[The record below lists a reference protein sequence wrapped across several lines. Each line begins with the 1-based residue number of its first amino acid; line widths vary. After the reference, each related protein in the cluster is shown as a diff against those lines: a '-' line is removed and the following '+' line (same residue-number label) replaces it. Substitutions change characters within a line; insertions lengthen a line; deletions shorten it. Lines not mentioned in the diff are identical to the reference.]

1 MDTHTAALLQR
12 AADDESTL
20 HLGGLAEV
28 PFGQLRKGLLRNCL
42 KLSSTSAGKSILTR
56 MISTFSWSS
65 SRSSGESLPTLPVTL
80 GDLTDYAMTLRYE
93 DDGQLPPPLDRRAC
107 IDAVELLRVHVTGR
121 IQALNPPP
129 PPTAATGSPTV
140 TP

>member
-20 HLGGLAEV
+20 HLGGLPEV
-28 PFGQLRKGLLRNCL
+28 PFGQHAQGAVEKLLKALIHERGQKYPYTHDL
-42 KLSSTSAGKSILTR
+42 DILVVKLTIL
-56 MISTFSWSS
+56 
-65 SRSSGESLPTLPVTL
+65 GETLPALPVVL

-107 IDAVELLRVHVTGR
+107 LDAVELLRVHVTAR

-129 PPTAATGSPTV
+129 PPATGGSTT

>member
-1 MDTHTAALLQR
+1 MDAHTVALLQR

-20 HLGGLAEV
+20 YLGGLPEV
-28 PFGQLRKGLLRNCL
+28 PFGQHTQGAVEKLLKAL
-42 KLSSTSAGKSILTR
+42 IHEHGQKYSYTHDLDVLVVKLTIL
-56 MISTFSWSS
+56 
-65 SRSSGESLPTLPVTL
+65 GESLPTLPVAL
-80 GDLTDYAMTLRYE
+80 SDLTDYAMTLRYE

-107 IDAVELLRVHVTGR
+107 IDTVELLRGYVTGR

-129 PPTAATGSPTV
+129 PPPAAAGSPTV